1 MIRTSFAALCL
12 ALISGAPAYA
22 ADLFNADGKWL
33 GEGQMSTGVRAPL
46 ERGRCQVEVAPSE
59 GVDAAAG
66 GDVNVIGFCAVAAG
80 KSDISLRLVRYGD
93 GGVNAGFWSAA
104 TGQTIQLAGQETPEQ
119 IEMIS
124 TTALIVDD
132 EPFET
137 QVRVIAP
144 DEDSFQIRQIMRAE
158 GEEKWRLV
166 AEMTYHRVDG

>member
-46 ERGRCQVEVAPSE
+46 ERGRCQVEVSPAE
-59 GVDAAAG
+59 DGAE

-80 KSDISLRLVRYGD
+80 KSDISLRLVRNGD

-119 IEMIS
+119 IELSS
-124 TTALIVDD
+124 TTALIVGD

-166 AEMTYHRVDG
+166 AEMTYRRVDG

>member
-46 ERGRCQVEVAPSE
+46 ERGRCQVEVSPAE
-59 GVDAAAG
+59 DGVE

-80 KSDISLRLVRYGD
+80 KSDISLRLVRNGD

-104 TGQTIQLAGQETPEQ
+104 TGQTIQLTGQETPEQ
-119 IEMIS
+119 IELSS
-124 TTALIVDD
+124 TTALIVGD

-144 DEDSFQIRQIMRAE
+144 DEDSFEIRQIMRAE